1 MSEQKLTVS
10 LSPHVSS
17 PDNVRRIML
26 DVLLALLPAAL
37 WSVYLF
43 GFQSLRV
50 MLIGVSACVLF
61 EYAAQRFI
69 LKVKPSVDDGSAA
82 VTGLLLAFN
91 LPSHIPSWMIIVG
104 SFVAIVVAKITFG
117 GLGNNPFN
125 PALVGRV
132 FMLISFPAA
141 MTSWPAPLLNRW
153 KFVDAVTAATP
164 LSIAQEGLKNG
175 MTSPQI
181 LSSLPSYQELF
192 LGYRGGC
199 LGEVSV
205 LLLILGGLY
214 LLHRK
219 VIRPQIPFAVIGSVL
234 GFSALLWAFNPSAN
248 MPPVFH
254 ILTGGVFL
262 GAIFMATDMV
272 TSPMTASGMVIFGIA
287 IGILTVIIRVFGAYP
302 EGMSFAILIMNAF
315 VPLIDSLIKPRKY
328 GMVSHG

>member
-17 PDNVRRIML
+17 SDNVRRIML
-26 DVLLALLPAAL
+26 DVLLALSPAAL

-50 MLIGVSACVLF
+50 MLIGIGACVLF

-69 LKVKPSVDDGSAA
+69 LKIKPSVDDGSAA

-104 SFVAIVVAKITFG
+104 SFVAIVVAKMTFG

-141 MTSWPAPLLNRW
+141 MTSWPVPLLNRW

-164 LSIAQEGLKNG
+164 LSLAQEGLKNG
-175 MTSPQI
+175 TTSQQL

-192 LGYRGGC
+192 FGYRGGC

-205 LLLILGGLY
+205 FLLLLGGLY
-214 LLHRK
+214 LLYRK
-219 VIRPQIPFAVIGSVL
+219 VIRFQIPLAVIGSVFV
-234 GFSALLWAFNPSAN
+234 FSAVLWFFNPDVN

-272 TSPMTASGMVIFGIA
+272 TSPMTVTGMVIFGIA

-328 GMVSHG
+328 GMISHG

>member
-17 PDNVRRIML
+17 PDNVRRIMM
-26 DVLLALLPAAL
+26 DVLLALSPAAL

-50 MLIGVSACVLF
+50 ILIGIGACVFF
-61 EYAAQRFI
+61 EYVAQRFI

-104 SFVAIVVAKITFG
+104 SFVAIIVAKMTFG

-141 MTSWPAPLLNRW
+141 MTSWPVPLLNRW

-164 LSIAQEGLKNG
+164 LSVAQEGLKNG
-175 MTSPQI
+175 TTSQQL

-192 LGYRGGC
+192 FGYRGGC

-205 LLLILGGLY
+205 FLLLLGGLY
-214 LLHRK
+214 LLYRK
-219 VIRPQIPFAVIGSVL
+219 VIRLQIPLAVIGSVFV
-234 GFSALLWAFNPSAN
+234 FSAVLWFFNPGVN

-272 TSPMTASGMVIFGIA
+272 TSPMTVTGMVIFGIA

-328 GMVSHG
+328 GMISHG